1 MKPDL
6 HSCCPQGE
14 RFCAGN
20 EKQDSRTIA
29 SEDPTAT
36 CVVRHSTL
44 TGKANRRV
52 QAPTLRKQELIASF
66 FLNGIPGTR
75 YLFLLWLPLWGA
87 FLQRTADDSFGS
99 CEERPIATRP
109 PCPGVSA
116 KHLDVLRVT
125 GKEAMPVIDAGQ
137 GAWIVNKRVR
147 SGHAE
152 VRLCSR
158 PGLVFRSFY
167 RQNLNASPF
176 EKGASL

>member
-1 MKPDL
+1 MAKRYGGDEQALQQFINQSPWDWMVIRREVAVRMARDAGPRGAWVL
-6 HSCCPQGE
+6 DDTGFPKKGEHSVGVARQY
-14 RFCAGN
+14 
-20 EKQDSRTIA
+20 S
-29 SEDPTAT
+29 
-36 CVVRHSTL
+36 
-44 TGKANRRV
+44 
-52 QAPTLRKQELIASF
+52 
-66 FLNGIPGTR
+66 GIPGTR

-158 PGLVFRSFY
+158 PGLVFWSFY